1 MNKGGYQILDLNGIV
16 FDDSERFAI
25 DGIFNKISETRKPVL
40 ITNFTLRVLPNN
52 VKMRDV
58 FAVFTLETYVETHE
72 KYYFAEIDLPLGVGF
87 IKIGTISVYQS
98 NEVEII
104 FF

>member
-16 FDDSERFAI
+16 FDDSQRYAI

-40 ITNFTLRVLPNN
+40 ITNFTLMVLPNN

-58 FAVFTLETYVETHE
+58 FAEFTLIIDEVEHE
-72 KYYFAEIDLPLGVGF
+72 KYYLANIDLPVGNGF
-87 IKIGTISVYQS
+87 ASSASIYIFQS
-98 NEVEII
+98 DEAQII

>member
-16 FDDSERFAI
+16 FEDSERYVI

-40 ITNFTLRVLPNN
+40 ITNFALKGGNN
-52 VKMRDV
+52 IKMRDV
-58 FAVFTLETYVETHE
+58 FAEFTLETDQETHE
-72 KYYFAEIDLPLGVGF
+72 KYYWTYIDLPSGEGLANP
-87 IKIGTISVYQS
+87 GTILVYQS
-98 NEVEII
+98 DKVQIT

>member
-16 FDDSERFAI
+16 FDDSERVAI

-40 ITNFTLRVLPNN
+40 ITNFTLRVIPNN

-58 FAVFTLETYVETHE
+58 FAEFTLIIDEIEHD
-72 KYYFAEIDLPLGVGF
+72 KYYLANIDLPVGN
-87 IKIGTISVYQS
+87 GLASSASISIYQS
-98 NEVEII
+98 DEVEII